1 MHPFLDRPTPYAIA
15 HRGGAVDGIEN
26 TLASFAHA
34 VDLGYEYLE
43 TDVRVTADGVL
54 IAFHDTTIER
64 VVGGTGRVEDMTW
77 AQVSRLRVGGRE
89 PVPRF
94 AEVLATFPDVRLV
107 VDPKVDAAV
116 DPLIA
121 VLRDHDALDR
131 VCVGSFS
138 NERLARVR
146 AAFGEAVCTSM
157 GPGELVRLR
166 LAASRLLPSSMV
178 ATEPLCAQ
186 MPVSYGPIRFAT
198 ERCID
203 YAHERGLQVHVW
215 TVNDRATMADL
226 LARGVDAI
234 ITDELPTL
242 RDLLIERGQWRCG

>member
-26 TLASFAHA
+26 TLASFARA

-43 TDVRVTADGVL
+43 TDVRTTADGELVV
-54 IAFHDTTIER
+54 FHDATVER
-64 VVGGTGRVEDMTW
+64 VAGGSGRVENLTW
-77 AQVSRLRVGGRE
+77 AQMSQLRVGGRE

-94 AEVLATFPDVRLV
+94 ADVLAAFPDVRLI

-121 VLRDHDALDR
+121 ALREHDALDR
-131 VCVGSFS
+131 VCIGSFS
-138 NERLARVR
+138 DERLTRVR
-146 AAFGEAVCTSM
+146 AAFGDEVCTSM

-186 MPVSYGPIRFAT
+186 MPVRYGPIRFAE
-198 ERCID
+198 ERCIG
-203 YAHERGLQVHVW
+203 YAHDRGLQVHVW
-215 TVNDRATMADL
+215 TVNDRATMADML
-226 LARGVDAI
+226 DRGVDAI
-234 ITDELPTL
+234 ITDEIRTL
-242 RDLLIERGQWRCG
+242 RDLLMDRDEWPAG